1 MPNSYFK
8 FKQFTIYQDKCAMKV
23 STDACILG
31 AWAKVNTSSSVLDIG
46 AGTGLLSLML
56 AQRFPDI
63 YIHAIEIDPQAAVQ
77 ATDNIAKSDWKS
89 RIQLIEGNVKE
100 YDAGKYDHIICNPP
114 FFSNSLLG
122 PDGNRNTA
130 RHDLSLTQKDLI
142 IAFGKLLVEE
152 GWATVIFPATEHE
165 KWADLLKRSGYYIH
179 EQLYVLPRAG
189 SKHNRVIST
198 CSRVERPLIEN
209 TLAIKGLDNVYTPEF
224 TQLMK
229 PYYLNLQ

>member
-8 FKQFTIYQDKCAMKV
+8 FKQFTIYQDECAMKV

-31 AWAKVNTSSSVLDIG
+31 AWAKVNASSSVLDIG

-63 YIHAIEIDPQAAVQ
+63 YIDAIEIDHQAAVQ

-89 RIQLIEGNVKE
+89 ILQLIESNVKE

-142 IAFGKLLVEE
+142 IAFDKLLVEE
-152 GWATVIFPATEHE
+152 GVATVIFPAIEHE
-165 KWADLLKRSGYYIH
+165 TWANLLKSSGYYIH
-179 EQLYVLPRAG
+179 EQLYVLPRVG

-198 CSRVERPLIEN
+198 CSRIEKALIGN
-209 TLAIKGLDNVYTPEF
+209 TLAIKDLDNVYTPEF

-229 PYYLNLQ
+229 PYYLNL

>member
-31 AWAKVNTSSSVLDIG
+31 AWAKVNARSRVLDIG

-63 YIHAIEIDPQAAVQ
+63 YIDAIEIDREAAAQ

-89 RIQLIEGNVKE
+89 RIQLIEGDVKD
-100 YDAGKYDHIICNPP
+100 YNAAKYDHIICNPP

-142 IAFGKLLVEE
+142 IAFDNLLVEE
-152 GWATVIFPATEHE
+152 GVATVIFPATENG
-165 KWADLLKRSGYYIH
+165 KWADLLERSGYYIL
-179 EQLYVLPRAG
+179 EQLYVLPRVG
-189 SKHNRVIST
+189 SKYNRVIST
-198 CSRVERPLIEN
+198 CSRVEKPLIDN
-209 TLAIKGLDNVYTPEF
+209 TLAIKDLDNVYTPEF
-224 TQLMK
+224 THLMK
-229 PYYLNLQ
+229 PYYLNL